1 MHWDI
6 GRVQS
11 VHGCV
16 FIVWCRGGGDGVAL
30 TSVTTIHIVISF
42 PLFSPWSFGRMC
54 FGHMAPIPTPLPDT
68 QIYRHA
74 THTLALPL
82 LFCTVQQYGA
92 AIERCWHLRISLK
105 IGIYTTH
112 HLVTV
117 NMCAKPTLSAS
128 ALVWRAVEIAS
139 EWCWQSEWERVEV
152 METERGTKIW
162 RVAPDSYGKW
172 LWRLTA
178 AVASTKVVWVRKAVI
193 WMQHDSLSVSGS
205 KVGCSFFNKVLIP
218 FRFVFQM
225 FYRKKK
231 IGITS

>member
-1 MHWDI
+1 MAVRLSFGVEAW
-6 GRVQS
+6 G
-11 VHGCV
+11 
-16 FIVWCRGGGDGVAL
+16 WGDGEGSL
-30 TSVTTIHIVISF
+30 WHLSQQFTSLSVSLCFHLEVLGECVLGIWRPSP
-42 PLFSPWSFGRMC
+42 PLC
-54 FGHMAPIPTPLPDT
+54 QTHKYTDC
-68 QIYRHA
+68 A
-74 THTLALPL
+74 THTLAGTL

-92 AIERCWHLRISLK
+92 AMERCWHRRISLK

-128 ALVWRAVEIAS
+128 ALVWRAAEIAS
-139 EWCWQSEWERVEV
+139 EWCWQSEWERAEV

-193 WMQHDSLSVSGS
+193 WMQHDSLSAEW
-205 KVGCSFFNKVLIP
+205 I
-218 FRFVFQM
+218 
-225 FYRKKK
+225 
-231 IGITS
+231 

>member
-1 MHWDI
+1 MAVCLSF
-6 GRVQS
+6 GVEA
-11 VHGCV
+11 
-16 FIVWCRGGGDGVAL
+16 GGGWGCSDICHNN
-30 TSVTTIHIVISF
+30 SHRYQF
-42 PLFSPWSFGRMC
+42 PFVFTLKFWENVFWAYGAHPHPSAR
-54 FGHMAPIPTPLPDT
+54 HTNIPTCNTYTCSHIIIL
-68 QIYRHA
+68 Y
-74 THTLALPL
+74 
-82 LFCTVQQYGA
+82 TVQQYGA
-92 AIERCWHLRISLK
+92 AIERCWHRRISLK

-139 EWCWQSEWERVEV
+139 EWCWQSEWERAEV

-193 WMQHDSLSVSGS
+193 WMQHDSLSAEW
-205 KVGCSFFNKVLIP
+205 I
-218 FRFVFQM
+218 
-225 FYRKKK
+225 
-231 IGITS
+231 